1 MVMLAWTQ
9 QRWKRNAP
17 VALRS
22 GVLPALA
29 LACAA
34 LLLGTSRGDAQPTAA
49 GVAFLAASQAA
60 DGSWHSPQV
69 RPELATTEALRALQV
84 LGAAQPNR
92 SRAVA
97 FLQSD
102 PIADT
107 DDRARRI
114 AALAADASDVTAL
127 VGQLSADAD

>member
-29 LACAA
+29 LACAS
-34 LLLGTSRGDAQPTAA
+34 LLLGPSRGDAQPTAA

-60 DGSWHSPQV
+60 DGSWHSTQG

-84 LGAAQPNR
+84 LSAAQPNR
-92 SRAVA
+92 ARAVA

-102 PIADT
+102 PIDDT
-107 DDRARRI
+107 DDRSLRI
-114 AALAADASDVTAL
+114 AVLAAESANVTALAA
-127 VGQLSADAD
+127 QLAAHA